1 MTLALGGASPFLEV
15 FCGFC
20 WSQWTVDFVLF
31 LVGAFAR
38 GLFCYF
44 GLEMIESGPNRTSRA
59 KSNSEE
65 EVVVRVLLKI

>member
-1 MTLALGGASPFLEV
+1 MGL
-15 FCGFC
+15 
-20 WSQWTVDFVLF
+20 VLF

-65 EVVVRVLLKI
+65 EVVVRVSLKTQILVSFMREDFS